1 MAKRI
6 YVVDDTDLVREFVIE
21 AYEMSGYKT
30 KEFSNADSLLEALA
44 NGEKPDLI
52 LMDTN
57 MPGNLSGFEACERI
71 KKNEPPNGI
80 KIIGMSGRDY
90 EDKWMEAGADAYFK
104 KPFKSIIDLLNKT
117 KELLGDKNEQR
128 PINKARGI

>member
-21 AYEMSGYKT
+21 AYKMRGYET
-30 KEFSNADSLLEALA
+30 REFSNANSLLEAIA

-57 MPGNLSGFEACERI
+57 MPGNLNGYEACEKI

-90 EDKWMEAGADAYFK
+90 EDKWREAGADAYFK
-104 KPFKSIIDLLNKT
+104 KPFKNIVDLLNKT
-117 KELLGDKNEQR
+117 KELLG
-128 PINKARGI
+128 G